1 MANPRK
7 NPNYEIGYKKPPKS
21 TQFKAGQSGNR
32 NGRPKGSLNFATEID
47 RELNTVVPIN
57 ENGRK
62 SRVKKRRII
71 AKQIVNKAAA
81 GDLKASSILLN
92 QARYDEQSQSAKGS
106 PIPEFFA
113 QEDQMV
119 ISGIL
124 KRLREYSPALP
135 ETVPES
141 AADPIT
147 TTSQEPKEGEPS

>member
-1 MANPRK
+1 MAKQTNKPD
-7 NPNYEIGYKKPPKS
+7 YEIGFKRPPKS
-21 TQFKAGQSGNR
+21 TQFKAGKSGNP

-62 SRVKKRRII
+62 SRVKKKRII

-92 QARYDEQSQSAKGS
+92 QARLDEQSQSAKVS
-106 PIPEFFA
+106 PIPALFA
-113 QEDQMV
+113 PEEQRV

-124 KRLREYSPALP
+124 KRLSEYSPSLP

-141 AADPIT
+141 AAEPMPT
-147 TTSQEPKEGEPS
+147 TAQEPKEGESS